1 MAKRKTGLH
10 KEISSIFGGVS
21 IPQNNNDA
29 QQQLQTLPP
38 EEASCAPSEP
48 EVPNPQIPVEP
59 EHQQVAVEP
68 EHQQVP
74 VEPEHQQVAQSPA
87 KPPAEAA
94 PVRQSKAD
102 VTIKTARRT
111 PWRQTLQRI
120 KDKSLQ
126 QIKDKFLAPKR
137 GASTTR
143 QKAMMV
149 LVPVLFI
156 IMIFVFTQVLSMPS
170 HKVTE
175 SASFGPSK
183 TTAGFTGEIDWQIP
197 ERYPTTLRDPM
208 QFAPGNVAQYGTGEL
223 IVKGIVSSGDSSS
236 AIIDN
241 QIVREGE
248 EILGATVVKIN
259 KDSVEFEKKGKS
271 WKQRVQ

>member
-59 EHQQVAVEP
+59 EHQQV
-68 EHQQVP
+68 P

-102 VTIKTARRT
+102 VIIKTVRRI

-120 KDKSLQ
+120 KDK
-126 QIKDKFLAPKR
+126 FLAPKP

-149 LVPVLFI
+149 LVPVFFI
-156 IMIFVFTQVLSMPS
+156 IMIFAFTQVLSTPS

-175 SASFGPSK
+175 PASFGPSK

-197 ERYPTTLRDPM
+197 DRYPTTLRDPM
-208 QFAPGNVAQYGTGEL
+208 QFAPENTAQYGTGEL

-236 AIIDN
+236 AIINN

-248 EILGATVVKIN
+248 EISGATVVKIN
-259 KDSVEFEKKGKS
+259 KDSVEFKKKGKS
-271 WKQRVQ
+271 WKQRVQR